1 MNSPGQ
7 NPLQVIDTLLARN
20 DLAGAADISSR
31 LIAAGS
37 PRMSL
42 HFLHATV
49 CLKLGRYQEAEATVQ
64 RAATL
69 APAAPGELVELAR
82 RLMYF
87 NLSGDM
93 VAVAERLLARP
104 SWHAPAEADF
114 AAMLSMA
121 GEQVLATRL
130 LDRAI
135 GLAGA
140 GPARLYNRSQM
151 RLYSGRLAD
160 AEEDLRHCLRLDP
173 AMAKAH
179 WALSKVA
186 TTPAADEELLAMQ
199 RLATSLAPG
208 SQDAVYLRFA
218 QFNRLDQARRYD
230 DAWQVLAQG
239 CAAKRQ
245 LVAYDE
251 ARTRAFFESLAEA
264 FPVGTALPD
273 AVGGEGPT
281 PIFIVGMHRSGTTLL
296 ERVLGNHSK
305 VSEAGELYDFPAQ
318 LRRAVGHH
326 FGGASDASV
335 VEKIAAIDFADVGRR
350 YVAGVRWR
358 AAGKAFVIDKLPS
371 NFINLGFLRRALP
384 QAKVIHM
391 RRNPMDTCFSNFKEL
406 FSNACPYSYDQE
418 ELAGYYGLHHRL
430 MAHWLQALPGYVL
443 DVSYEQLARDPESE
457 ARRILQFC
465 GLGWESGCLDVA
477 GNKRAVNTASSAQVR
492 EPIHQRGIEAWRRY
506 EAHLGPMHARL
517 AALGLA

>member
-1 MNSPGQ
+1 MTWTNSAAHYGRYRRLMAHWQARLPGRIMDISYEALVTDPEATARGILAFCGLDWRPECIDIESNTTPVSTASSAQVRQPIHRRAIDSWRRYAAPLEPLRRRLGRRRLDPGMNSPGQ

-199 RLATSLAPG
+199 RLATSLVPG

-218 QFNRLDQARRYD
+218 QFNRLDQARRHD

-251 ARTRAFFESLAEA
+251 ARTRAFFESLAQA
-264 FPVGTALPD
+264 FPVGTALARCRGGRGAD
-273 AVGGEGPT
+273 ADLHRRHAPVGNDLARARARQSLQGQRG
-281 PIFIVGMHRSGTTLL
+281 
-296 ERVLGNHSK
+296 
-305 VSEAGELYDFPAQ
+305 
-318 LRRAVGHH
+318 RRAVRFPGAAAPRGRPS
-326 FGGASDASV
+326 FRRCVRRVRRREDRRRSISPTSGGATSPAC
-335 VEKIAAIDFADVGRR
+335 AGARPVGR
-350 YVAGVRWR
+350 
-358 AAGKAFVIDKLPS
+358 S
-371 NFINLGFLRRALP
+371 
-384 QAKVIHM
+384 
-391 RRNPMDTCFSNFKEL
+391 
-406 FSNACPYSYDQE
+406 
-418 ELAGYYGLHHRL
+418 
-430 MAHWLQALPGYVL
+430 
-443 DVSYEQLARDPESE
+443 
-457 ARRILQFC
+457 
-465 GLGWESGCLDVA
+465 
-477 GNKRAVNTASSAQVR
+477 
-492 EPIHQRGIEAWRRY
+492 
-506 EAHLGPMHARL
+506 
-517 AALGLA
+517 